1 MEFNSIND
9 TTTLTS
15 NFTDEEHNNSS
26 TNAPT
31 HVFQILMQFKQHRIQ
46 EPEPKEKPPIQ
57 PQQFDPETFS
67 KLIRTRKICEPVIHK
82 IHFTF

>member
-46 EPEPKEKPPIQ
+46 EPESKEKPISKGV
-57 PQQFDPETFS
+57 QFFPSIIFF
-67 KLIRTRKICEPVIHK
+67 LLCI
-82 IHFTF
+82 F